1 MNFKSKN
8 LILIIGNGFD
18 LAHNFKTSYNDFAN
32 HIIEKKLT
40 PTIINSNHSDY
51 VGTLVTKNFISE
63 VNQNMYYN
71 KDGNFIQRITYYK
84 IKNSDSG
91 ISEAL
96 KLFTSDIKNIITN
109 NFLGK
114 LFDNKYK
121 NWFDI
126 ENAYF
131 SELIS
136 IEEKT
141 FRKTPKEEEEEEE
154 ELKTLNNN
162 LVEIKKIL
170 FEYLKSIKTT
180 QNRFVKSFFK
190 SKQFESL
197 ENVYVINFNYTI
209 TIEHYIES
217 SENVKINYIHGDIE
231 SDNIIFGYGND
242 QHPKYIRIKESGIDE
257 YLRFFKT
264 FEYLNNRQYSEIYDN
279 ALEVFNDYDVSIMGH
294 SLGQTDKTLLK
305 EILDN
310 EKCKRIHLY
319 KRKDLNTDLINLKEE
334 FNKLVFAVS
343 RVIDNER
350 DLRVKVLNFEDS
362 KYFP

>member
-8 LILIIGNGFD
+8 LILLIGNGFD
-18 LAHNFKTSYNDFAN
+18 LAHKLKTSYNDFSN
-32 HIIEKKLT
+32 YIIDKKL
-40 PTIINSNHSDY
+40 SNEILFYNQSI
-51 VGTLVTKNFISE
+51 GSTTFLEEKFLSEMTKNMFDYDS
-63 VNQNMYYN
+63 
-71 KDGNFIQRITYYK
+71 GNFFKELVSHKLNRNSSSISNTLRQNLHELNNIL
-84 IKNSDSG
+84 KN
-91 ISEAL
+91 
-96 KLFTSDIKNIITN
+96 K
-109 NFLGK
+109 FLGK
-114 LFDNKYK
+114 LYNNQYE

-141 FRKTPKEEEEEEE
+141 VRTVTKEEEI
-154 ELKTLNNN
+154 KILNNN
-162 LVEIKKIL
+162 LAEIKEIL
-170 FEYLKSIKTT
+170 FEYLKTIKTT
-180 QNRFVKSFFK
+180 QNRFVKSFFE

-209 TIEHYIES
+209 TIEHYIQS
-217 SENVKINYIHGDIE
+217 SEKVKINYIHGDIE

-242 QHPKYIRIKESGIDE
+242 QHPKYIRIKESGVDE

-279 ALEVFNDYDVSIMGH
+279 ALGKFNDYDVSILGH

-319 KRKDLNTDLINLKEE
+319 KRRDLNTDLINLKEE
-334 FNKLVFAVS
+334 FNKLIFGVS
-343 RVIDNER
+343 RIIDNER
-350 DLRVKVLNFEDS
+350 DLRVKVLNFDDS
-362 KYFP
+362 NYFP